1 MKSVLSYPGTMLHA
15 QQIALAL
22 HEQGCLK
29 TFVTSFH
36 YSAQGWG
43 DRLLRALPS
52 SQAAA
57 LREQLL
63 RRSIETVP
71 HSLVQAY
78 PAWEILRSIAAKGGA
93 GPVTVD
99 RLWDLMSHRFDVAVA
114 SGHVPGA
121 DAIHAFEYTALASF
135 QRAAQEGAA
144 RILHLPS
151 LSSRQFES
159 IRRRE
164 LARWKQLDDANAAY
178 FSERFARRQAR
189 RDAEIGLADL
199 IVTNSALTARS
210 HIAGGADPAKILIVP
225 LGAPPLPD
233 RARPPRGNETGAL
246 KVVYAGN
253 VTLGKGVPHLLEAWR
268 RLPATDH
275 ARLDIYGRIGLP
287 ADLLAPA
294 DDTIRFHGARPRA
307 ELFQAFEQADVL
319 VFPSL
324 ADGFGMVVAEAM
336 AQGLPVIVTDM
347 TGAADL
353 VTPENGLVIPSADAE
368 ALTQALA
375 WCLDNRPR
383 LQAMREGALETARHH
398 QWPAY
403 RAALAG
409 GLRQHLDDSGQ
420 GSHALQMERT

>member
-1 MKSVLSYPGTMLHA
+1 MRSVLSYPGTMPHA

-22 HEQGCLK
+22 HEQDWLK
-29 TFVTSFH
+29 TFVTGFH

-52 SQAAA
+52 SQVAA

-78 PAWEILRSIAAKGGA
+78 PAWEILRSVVAKGGV

-99 RLWDLMSHRFDVAVA
+99 RLWDLMSHRFDAAVA

-121 DAIHAFEYTALASF
+121 DAVHAFEYTALASF
-135 QRAAQEGAA
+135 QRATQERAA

-178 FSERFARRQAR
+178 FSDRFARRQAR

-210 HIAGGADPAKILIVP
+210 HIAEGADPAKILVVP
-225 LGAPPLPD
+225 LGAPPVLD
-233 RARPPRGNETGAL
+233 REPPPRRNDAQVL
-246 KVVYAGN
+246 RVVYAGN
-253 VTLGKGVPHLLEAWR
+253 VTLGKGVPYLLEAWR
-268 RLPATDH
+268 RLPAADH
-275 ARLDIYGRIGLP
+275 ARLDIYGQIGLP
-287 ADLLAPA
+287 AELLVPA

-307 ELFQAFEQADVL
+307 ELFQAFEQADIL

-336 AQGLPVIVTDM
+336 AHGLPVIVTDM

-375 WCLDNRPR
+375 WCLDNRQR
-383 LQAMREGALETARHH
+383 LKAMRIGALETARRH

-403 RAALAG
+403 RTALAD
-409 GLRQHLDDSGQ
+409 GLRERLGSSDQ
-420 GSHALQMERT
+420 GSPMPQMERT

>member
-1 MKSVLSYPGTMLHA
+1 MKSVLSYPGTMPHA

-29 TFVTSFH
+29 TFVTGFH

-78 PAWEILRSIAAKGGA
+78 PAWEILRSIAARGGA
-93 GPVTVD
+93 GPLIVD
-99 RLWDLMSHRFDVAVA
+99 RLWDLTSHRFDAAVA
-114 SGHVPGA
+114 SRHVPGA

-151 LSSRQFES
+151 LSSRHFES

-178 FSERFARRQAR
+178 FSDRFARRQAR

-210 HIAGGADPAKILIVP
+210 HIAGGADPAKMLVVP
-225 LGAPPLPD
+225 LGAPPVLD
-233 RARPPRGNETGAL
+233 RAQPPDGKATGPL
-246 KVVYAGN
+246 RVVYAGN
-253 VTLGKGVPHLLEAWR
+253 VTLGKGVPYLLEAWR
-268 RLPATDH
+268 RLPAAAH
-275 ARLDIYGRIGLP
+275 ARLDIYGWIGLP

-294 DDTIRFHGARPRA
+294 DDAIRFHGARPRA
-307 ELFQAFEQADVL
+307 ELFRAFEQADIL

-336 AQGLPVIVTDM
+336 AHGLPVIVTDM
-347 TGAADL
+347 AGAADL
-353 VTPENGLVIPSADAE
+353 VTPENGLVIPSADTE
-368 ALTQALA
+368 ALTQTLA
-375 WCLDNRPR
+375 WCLDNRER
-383 LQAMREGALETARHH
+383 LQAMRTAALEAARLH

-409 GLRQHLDDSGQ
+409 GLGQRLGSPGQ
-420 GSHALQMERT
+420 GASAPQMERT

>member
-1 MKSVLSYPGTMLHA
+1 MRSVLSYPGTMLHA

-22 HEQGCLK
+22 HEQGWLK
-29 TFVTSFH
+29 SFVTSFH
-36 YSAQGWG
+36 YSGQGWG

-52 SQAAA
+52 EQAAA
-57 LREQLL
+57 LKQKLL
-63 RRSIETVP
+63 RRSIETIP
-71 HSLVQAY
+71 HSLVQAC
-78 PAWEILRSIAAKGGA
+78 PAWEILRSVVAKGGA

-99 RLWDLMSHRFDVAVA
+99 RFWDLMSHRFDAAVA
-114 SGHVPGA
+114 RRHVPGT

-135 QRAAQEGAA
+135 QRAAQERAA

-164 LARWKQLDDANAAY
+164 LIRWKQLDDANAAY
-178 FSERFARRQAR
+178 FSDRFARRQAR

-210 HIAGGADPAKILIVP
+210 HIAGGADPAKILVVP
-225 LGAPPLPD
+225 LGAPPVLDQPRLSRGSD
-233 RARPPRGNETGAL
+233 AGPLRAI
-246 KVVYAGN
+246 YAGN
-253 VTLGKGVPHLLEAWR
+253 ITLGKGVPYLLEAWR
-268 RLPATDH
+268 RLPAADH
-275 ARLDIYGRIGLP
+275 ARLDIYGQIGLP
-287 ADLLAPA
+287 AELLAPA
-294 DDTIRFHGARPRA
+294 DDTIRFHGARPRT

-336 AQGLPVIVTDM
+336 AHGLPVIVTDM

-353 VTPENGLVIPSADAE
+353 VTPGNGLVIPSADAE

-375 WCLDNRPR
+375 WCLDNRQR
-383 LQAMREGALETARHH
+383 LQAMRTGALETARQH

-403 RAALAG
+403 RTTLAG
-409 GLRQHLDDSGQ
+409 GLRERLGGSNQ
-420 GSHALQMERT
+420 GFPVPLMEQT

>member
-1 MKSVLSYPGTMLHA
+1 MRSVLSYPGTMPHA

-22 HEQGCLK
+22 HEQGWLK

-36 YSAQGWG
+36 YSGQGWG

-52 SQAAA
+52 DQATA
-57 LREQLL
+57 LRQKLL
-63 RRSIETVP
+63 HRSIETIP
-71 HSLVQAY
+71 HSLVQTY
-78 PAWEILRSIAAKGGA
+78 PAWEILRSVATKGGA

-99 RLWDLMSHRFDVAVA
+99 RLWDLMSHRFDAAVA
-114 SGHVPGA
+114 SRHVTGA
-121 DAIHAFEYTALASF
+121 EAIHAFEYTALASF
-135 QRAAQEGAA
+135 QRAAHEGTR

-159 IRRRE
+159 IRQRE

-178 FSERFARRQAR
+178 FSDRFARRQAR

-210 HIAGGADPAKILIVP
+210 HIAGGADPAKILVVP
-225 LGAPPLPD
+225 LGAPPVLD
-233 RARPPRGNETGAL
+233 RSRPPRGSDTGPLRA
-246 KVVYAGN
+246 VYAGN
-253 VTLGKGVPHLLEAWR
+253 ITLGKGVPYLLEAWR
-268 RLPATDH
+268 RLPVAAY
-275 ARLDIYGRIGLP
+275 ARLDIYGQIGLP

-294 DDTIRFHGARPRA
+294 DDTIRFHGPRPRA

-336 AQGLPVIVTDM
+336 AHGLPVIVTDM

-375 WCLDNRPR
+375 WCLDNRQR
-383 LQAMREGALETARHH
+383 LQAMRTGALETACRH

-403 RAALAG
+403 RTALAG
-409 GLRQHLDDSGQ
+409 GLRQRLGGADHGCPA
-420 GSHALQMERT
+420 HEMERT